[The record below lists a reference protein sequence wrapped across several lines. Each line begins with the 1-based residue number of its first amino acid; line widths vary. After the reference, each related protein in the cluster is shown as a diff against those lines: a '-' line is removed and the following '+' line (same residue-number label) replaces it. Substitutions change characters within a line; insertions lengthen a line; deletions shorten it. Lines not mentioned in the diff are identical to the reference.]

1 LRATWPNSR
10 RRNKA
15 SRRRRFEAQA
25 ETRALSGDAVA
36 GAVARCEAADW
47 PARMRRAIPGRGQ
60 LNIPPDSVAGIWQKG
75 FGAEPGFIRAFR
87 ENS

>member
-1 LRATWPNSR
+1 M
-10 RRNKA
+10 
-15 SRRRRFEAQA
+15 
-25 ETRALSGDAVA
+25 VV
-36 GAVARCEAADW
+36 AVARCEAADW